1 MNKKLY
7 VGSLSFDTTE
17 DGLRDHFAKAGKVE
31 SVSII
36 TDKTSGRPKGFGFV
50 EMSSEDEAKKA
61 IEMFDGK
68 ELDGRT
74 IVVNEAKPM
83 KERF

>member
-31 SVSII
+31 SVNII
-36 TDKTSGRPKGFGFV
+36 TDKISGRLKGIGFV
-50 EMSSEDEAKKA
+50 EMFAEDEA
-61 IEMFDGK
+61 
-68 ELDGRT
+68 
-74 IVVNEAKPM
+74 
-83 KERF
+83 